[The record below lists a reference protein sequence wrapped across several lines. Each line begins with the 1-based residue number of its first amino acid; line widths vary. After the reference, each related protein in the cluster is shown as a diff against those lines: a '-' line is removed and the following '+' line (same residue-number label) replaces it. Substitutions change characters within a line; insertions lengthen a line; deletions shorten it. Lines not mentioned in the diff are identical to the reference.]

1 MSRRASFRVLPSY
14 YGLPRVGD
22 LLRYRDVRRRYSRT
36 MEKVARFRRVVS
48 LAFCTLFSTAGA
60 VDFFPLSEVR
70 AGQRGVGKTVFQ
82 GTQPEEFQVEILGV
96 LRNTGPRQSIIL
108 ARLSGGPLAHTGVMQ
123 GMSGSPVYIDGRLAG
138 AVAMGFELA
147 KEPIAGIRPIEE
159 MLAETPEA
167 ARGAARAEVH
177 AGDVRLR
184 EIATPVSFAG
194 FSAATLEQFAPQ
206 LRALGLDPRQG
217 VSGGGVPPDRMGDPR
232 RLEPGSMITVQL
244 LTGDMTVSA
253 DGTVTL
259 IDGEKIYAFGHSLV
273 GAGPTAM
280 PFAQAEV
287 LTLLPSLASSFKIS
301 QAREWMG
308 AITSDGAAAIS
319 GLTGRRVPLT
329 PLEIKVG
336 ERRYQMG
343 VIQDP
348 VLTPLVTQMAVSSAL
363 VAAARTVGP
372 VTFTV
377 RGQLRFDAGVV
388 ELNDVYSGEVAAGA
402 LASLGVASPL
412 SYAMSKGFEALKL
425 AGVSLDIAVL
435 NEARRMEIAGV
446 TGPRWARPG
455 EEIELAVLLHGAN
468 GAEGTRR
475 VRYTIPVGSPAQ
487 TFNFTVSEASQPNAV
502 DMQAAAAG
510 SFRSPRQV
518 LDLLNGLRSNT
529 NAYLRVVRA
538 GSAFQAGGRE
548 LPDPPPSI
556 ALILNRANPAAAAA
570 GALRGS
576 TVAEVEIPVGGSMV
590 TGSKTIQIEVR
601 P

>member
-1 MSRRASFRVLPSY
+1 MSRCASFRVLPSY
-14 YGLPRVGD
+14 YGLPRKGD
-22 LLRYRDVRRRYSRT
+22 LLRCGDAGCRYSRT
-36 MEKVARFRRVVS
+36 IKKVAPVRLLVS
-48 LAFCTLFSTAGA
+48 LTFSALLSTAWA
-60 VDFFPLSEVR
+60 VDFYPLSEIR
-70 AGQRGVGKTVFQ
+70 AGQRGVGRTVFQ
-82 GTQPEEFQVEILGV
+82 GTRPEEFQVEILGV
-96 LRNTGPRQSIIL
+96 LRNAGPRQSIIL
-108 ARLSGGPLAHTGVMQ
+108 ARLSGGPLAQTGVMQ

-159 MLAETPEA
+159 MLSAAAEGGRS
-167 ARGAARAEVH
+167 ARRAEVQ
-177 AGDVRLR
+177 AGDLRLR
-184 EIATPVSFAG
+184 EIATPVSFSG
-194 FSAATLEQFAPQ
+194 FSAAVLEQFAPR

-217 VSGGGVPPDRMGDPR
+217 VSGGGVPPDQMGDPR
-232 RLEPGSMITVQL
+232 QLEPGSMITVQL

-253 DGTVTL
+253 DGTLTMM
-259 IDGEKIYAFGHSLV
+259 DGEKIYAFGHSLV

-287 LTLLPSLASSFKIS
+287 LTLLPSLSSSFKIS
-301 QAREWMG
+301 QARQWMG
-308 AITSDGAAAIS
+308 AITVDGATAIS
-319 GLTGRRVPLT
+319 GVTGRRVPLT

-363 VAAARTVGP
+363 VAAARSVGP
-372 VTFTV
+372 TTFAV

-388 ELNDVYSGEVAAGA
+388 ELNEVYSGEVAANA

-425 AGVSLDIAVL
+425 AGLTLDIEVV
-435 NEARRMEIAGV
+435 NEARRMEIAAL

-455 EEIELAVLLHGAN
+455 EEIELSVLLHGAN
-468 GAEGTRR
+468 GAEATRR
-475 VRYTIPVGSPAQ
+475 LRYRIPPGSPAQ
-487 TFNFTVSEASQPNAV
+487 TFNFTVSEASQPNAL
-502 DMQAAAAG
+502 DMQAAAAA

-538 GSAFQAGGRE
+538 GNALQAGGRE

-556 ALILNRANPAAAAA
+556 GLILSRANPAAAAA
-570 GALRGS
+570 GALRGT